1 MSCYCQATL
10 KLSKTEVL
18 RLKRAFKV
26 SKDPGRAAWRLH
38 LECDTNKNMIAI
50 SAYLGSDN
58 PSIS

>member
-10 KLSKTEVL
+10 KFRKTEAL

-26 SKDPGRAAWRLH
+26 SKDPGHAAWRLY
-38 LECDTNKNMIAI
+38 LECDTNKNMILI
-50 SAYLGSDN
+50 RAYLGSDN

>member
-1 MSCYCQATL
+1 MSSYCQATL
-10 KLSKTEVL
+10 KLSKTEAL

-26 SKDPGRAAWRLH
+26 SKDPGHAAWRLH
-38 LECDTNKNMIAI
+38 LECDTNKNMILI